1 MKKGTVILL
10 SIVVI
15 LLLIAANG
23 CSTYNTFVDLN
34 ENAEKAWANVQTQYQ
49 RRYDLIGNLVQ
60 TVQGAADFEKS
71 TLTEIVEARSRVG
84 SIQLNANELTEEK
97 LAEFQAAQDQMR
109 SALSRLLVV
118 VEQYPELKANQNFLE
133 LQAQLE
139 GTENRIATARN
150 DYNEVVAVY
159 NKAVKR
165 FPGKFWASLFDF
177 EPKAMFK
184 SEAGA
189 EKAPNVQFDFK

>member
-1 MKKGTVILL
+1 MKKGTIILL
-10 SIVVI
+10 SVVAF
-15 LLLIAANG
+15 LLIVASNG
-23 CSTYNTFVDLN
+23 CSTYNTFVELN
-34 ENAEKAWANVQTQYQ
+34 ENVEKTWANVQTQYQ
-49 RRYDLIGNLVQ
+49 RRFDLIGNLVQ

-71 TLTEIVEARSRVG
+71 TLTAIVDARSRVG
-84 SIQLNANELTEEK
+84 SMQLNADELSEEK

-139 GTENRIATARN
+139 GTENRIATARKDFN
-150 DYNEVVAVY
+150 DVVAVY

-165 FPGKFWASLFDF
+165 FPGRFWASVFDF

-189 EKAPNVQFDFK
+189 ERAPDVQFDFK